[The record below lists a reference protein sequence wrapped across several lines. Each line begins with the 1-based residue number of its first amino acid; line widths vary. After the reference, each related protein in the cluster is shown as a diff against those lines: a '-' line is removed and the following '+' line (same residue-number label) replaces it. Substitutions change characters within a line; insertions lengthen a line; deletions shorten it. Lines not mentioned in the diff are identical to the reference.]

1 MRSSG
6 RVEESSLKLSGGLKV
21 NFAKRPK
28 AVSCQTAH
36 ILDLQLICKLN

>member
-6 RVEESSLKLSGGLKV
+6 RVEESSLKLMVDLRLISLRDLKLLAV
-21 NFAKRPK
+21 RRP
-28 AVSCQTAH
+28 H